1 MGIFESLYFFLGPFI
16 SVQSLWK
23 ESFDSDS
30 HQFHKCQELIPF
42 YKNNCRIRL
51 HLGDE
56 RSICYKYIDM
66 IMVYL
71 LEDDD
76 DKLIALSYSF
86 IKVWR
91 RFLLNSFLS
100 DWVQAI
106 KDTKTNE
113 VNNKD
118 TLKDVLFNGPSAM

>member
-1 MGIFESLYFFLGPFI
+1 
-16 SVQSLWK
+16 
-23 ESFDSDS
+23 
-30 HQFHKCQELIPF
+30 
-42 YKNNCRIRL
+42 
-51 HLGDE
+51 
-56 RSICYKYIDM
+56 M

>member
-1 MGIFESLYFFLGPFI
+1 
-16 SVQSLWK
+16 
-23 ESFDSDS
+23 
-30 HQFHKCQELIPF
+30 
-42 YKNNCRIRL
+42 
-51 HLGDE
+51 
-56 RSICYKYIDM
+56 M
-66 IMVYL
+66 IMIYL

-106 KDTKTNE
+106 KDTKTKE
-113 VNNKD
+113 VNNND
-118 TLKDVLFNGPSAM
+118 ILKDVLIMDLPLHSLFIFITNKSISLGTIEYKIIFHVNMI